1 VITGLGISE
10 QPPRE
15 LMFNLELTQRYLMK
29 PELQEIIPDPENNI
43 DEPQLRKF
51 MEAVVDDEKASLALR
66 KHIAERYS
74 SVVGTTIPSAPIE
87 VKPAQKP
94 ACSANIPIYDPAF
107 RRIRTYAVDPSLS
120 TRLETASINEVT
132 LKVQWEKLSPGPTGE
147 YLRVVDTDAQDSG
160 LPGTSFPPADL
171 NDPHLL
177 AQDGWPPSEGN
188 PAFHQQMVYSVA
200 MKTVEHFER
209 ALGRPV
215 LWRPKTVPDK
225 PFDDSQFVKQ
235 LTIKP
240 HAFQQA
246 NAFYTPKDIAL
257 HFGYF
262 QASANDPGDHVPGST
277 VYSCLSHDIIAH
289 ETTHAILDGMHR
301 RFNEPSNPDVLAFHE
316 AFADIVAL
324 MQHFTIGEIVE
335 SEITKTRGDLE
346 TESILGSLA
355 VQFGKSTGGRG
366 ALRDAIG
373 KVDKDGV
380 WRRLKPNPAD
390 YQTVLSPHSRGAIL
404 VAAVFDAYLAIYAS
418 RTRDLFRIYT
428 RGTGV
433 LEAGAIHPDLVRR
446 LGGEAVKSATHVLNI
461 CIRALDYIPPVD
473 LTFGEY
479 LRGLITADS
488 DLVGDDK
495 YNYRVAFVEA
505 FRRRGIYPRDLDTLS
520 VDTLRW
526 EGADL
531 QSLATQ
537 YPALKKELRRI
548 VNQLKRYA
556 DECFYISHRE
566 ELFTKTRDQREF
578 LHETLE
584 KVFESLPK
592 EAADKF
598 GEILGLDPTAGSF
611 EVHELRRAI
620 RVSPDGRHLPQII
633 IALTQST
640 KFNVDSSSHTF
651 RGGSTLVVDLT
662 KSHVKYA
669 IRKRINSETRKKRT
683 EQFLNDALAD
693 PLKSLLLG
701 TGEREPFAALHS
713 LADLAN

>member
-1 VITGLGISE
+1 
-10 QPPRE
+10 
-15 LMFNLELTQRYLMK
+15 
-29 PELQEIIPDPENNI
+29 
-43 DEPQLRKF
+43 
-51 MEAVVDDEKASLALR
+51 
-66 KHIAERYS
+66 
-74 SVVGTTIPSAPIE
+74 
-87 VKPAQKP
+87 
-94 ACSANIPIYDPAF
+94 
-107 RRIRTYAVDPSLS
+107 
-120 TRLETASINEVT
+120 
-132 LKVQWEKLSPGPTGE
+132 
-147 YLRVVDTDAQDSG
+147 
-160 LPGTSFPPADL
+160 
-171 NDPHLL
+171 
-177 AQDGWPPSEGN
+177 
-188 PAFHQQMVYSVA
+188 
-200 MKTVEHFER
+200 
-209 ALGRPV
+209 
-215 LWRPKTVPDK
+215 
-225 PFDDSQFVKQ
+225 
-235 LTIKP
+235 
-240 HAFQQA
+240 
-246 NAFYTPKDIAL
+246 
-257 HFGYF
+257 
-262 QASANDPGDHVPGST
+262 
-277 VYSCLSHDIIAH
+277 
-289 ETTHAILDGMHR
+289 
-301 RFNEPSNPDVLAFHE
+301 
-316 AFADIVAL
+316 
-324 MQHFTIGEIVE
+324 
-335 SEITKTRGDLE
+335 
-346 TESILGSLA
+346 
-355 VQFGKSTGGRG
+355 
-366 ALRDAIG
+366 
-373 KVDKDGV
+373 
-380 WRRLKPNPAD
+380 
-390 YQTVLSPHSRGAIL
+390 
-404 VAAVFDAYLAIYAS
+404 
-418 RTRDLFRIYT
+418 
-428 RGTGV
+428 V